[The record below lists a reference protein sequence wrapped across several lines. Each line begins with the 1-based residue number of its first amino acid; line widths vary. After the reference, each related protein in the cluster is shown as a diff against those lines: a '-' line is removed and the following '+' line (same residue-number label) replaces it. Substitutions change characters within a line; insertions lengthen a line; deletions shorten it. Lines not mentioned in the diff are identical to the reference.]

1 MTTSKISEAA
11 GRPPVSQARR
21 RADGTWYVE
30 VLWHNGR
37 RQQMGNYKTAL
48 DAEDFIK
55 IQLQA
60 WHDGQKIHGNR

>member
-1 MTTSKISEAA
+1 
-11 GRPPVSQARR
+11 
-21 RADGTWYVE
+21 TWYLD

-60 WHDGQKIHGNR
+60 WHDGQKFHGNRLLATAAYDLVGPPRAMRDFG

>member
-1 MTTSKISEAA
+1 MTSKISETA
-11 GRPPVSQARR
+11 GRPPVSHARR
-21 RADGTWYVE
+21 RADRTWYVE

-37 RQQMGNYKTAL
+37 RQQMGSYKTAL

-60 WHDGQKIHGNR
+60 WHDGLKVHGNR